1 MGNFNKKIED
11 LTVCE
16 YQEIIKQAFLEALFE
31 FEEYKK
37 KRRSKR
43 NPDLIST
50 RDAINLVGKARFYVL
65 VKEAPLKRE
74 STGNAPNSTQY
85 VSKTELI
92 KWNNKHP

>member
-1 MGNFNKKIED
+1 MNNIE
-11 LTVCE
+11 LEQFAQV
-16 YQEIIKQAFLEALFE
+16 QKQAFLEALFE

-65 VKEAPLKRE
+65 VKETPLKRE